1 MIGIQLACVLLSLG
15 KVFLGI
21 SQLLLREG
29 QVLLPVPY
37 LYAGI
42 PLGPAD
48 DLVLVGREGVLV
60 HQVTVMGDVRTVSYT
75 HLTLPTTPY
84 V

>member
-37 LYAGI
+37 LYA
-42 PLGPAD
+42 
-48 DLVLVGREGVLV
+48 
-60 HQVTVMGDVRTVSYT
+60 VSYT